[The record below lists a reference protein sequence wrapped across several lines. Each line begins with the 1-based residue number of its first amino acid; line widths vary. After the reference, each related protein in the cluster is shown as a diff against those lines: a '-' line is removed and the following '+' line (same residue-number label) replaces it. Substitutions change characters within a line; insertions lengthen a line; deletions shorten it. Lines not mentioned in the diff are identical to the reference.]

1 MTAVVVAVDGER
13 GALIADRLVRVGHEV
28 RARVAARDLAVASTA
43 GLDDVLRSCDVIVL
57 QADRHSLTAAAVA
70 RCDRAGTRILPLC
83 ATPADER
90 RAAGFGTAAPL
101 PLDADAWTIG
111 DALTRAPSAPPAG
124 GPRTGRVITV
134 WGAAGAPGRS
144 TIAAELAVELSRGDR
159 EVALIDA
166 DTHAP
171 ALAMLLGIAEEGPGF
186 AAACRQA
193 ERGLLDAREL
203 DRISI
208 RLSAGTGA
216 AQLSVLPGINRAS
229 RWPELT
235 EARVAA
241 ALEACRTWADDTVV
255 DVSSSIERDEEIV
268 SDLVTGPRR
277 NAATLAALAAADLVV
292 AVVSAD
298 PLGVARFLRVSA
310 EMRAVAGQT
319 PVAVIANRL
328 RTGALG
334 PDARGQIRRT
344 LERFAGVT
352 DVWFVPHDARAADAA
367 VLAARPVADAA
378 PRSGLVGGV
387 RRFVGDALPTY
398 AGARSVPVTRRHRRA
413 EPTAMRPVG

>member
-13 GALIADRLVRVGHEV
+13 GALIADRLARVGHEV
-28 RARVAARDLAVASTA
+28 RARIPARDLAVASTP
-43 GLDDVLRSCDVIVL
+43 GLDDVLRSCEVIVL

-70 RCDRAGTRILPLC
+70 RCDRAATRILPLC

-111 DALTRAPSAPPAG
+111 DALTRAPSAPPASE
-124 GPRTGRVITV
+124 PRAGRVITV
-134 WGAAGAPGRS
+134 WGAAGSPGRT

-159 EVALIDA
+159 DVALVDA

-171 ALAMLLGIAEEGPGF
+171 SLALLLGIAEEGPGF

-208 RLSAGTGA
+208 RVAAGAG
-216 AQLSVLPGINRAS
+216 QLSVLPGINRAS
-229 RWPELT
+229 RWPELS
-235 EARVAA
+235 ELRVSA

-255 DVSSSIERDEEIV
+255 DVSSSLERDEEIV
-268 SDLVTGPRR
+268 SDVSGGPRR

-292 AVVSAD
+292 AVVAAD
-298 PLGVARFLRVSA
+298 PLGVARFLRVAA
-310 EMRAVAGQT
+310 EMRGIAGQT

-328 RTGALG
+328 RGGALG

-344 LERFAGVT
+344 LERFAGT
-352 DVWFVPHDARAADAA
+352 TEVWFVPHDARAVDAA
-367 VLAARPVADAA
+367 VLTARPVADAA
-378 PRSGLVGGV
+378 PRSGLVAGI
-387 RRFVGDALPTY
+387 RRFVGDALPAHAESSAGAFTPRHARAGR
-398 AGARSVPVTRRHRRA
+398 AGAR
-413 EPTAMRPVG
+413 PVG